1 MLRFV
6 VIEVRQHLC
15 CANVFL
21 NFQQSITDFDSVR
34 INVEDGLIRVKDSTD
49 STVVEVKVAEYFTI
63 LTETFSNLLVDQEN
77 ISFRISVQNV
87 KDLSQY
93 GKGSSHSAPAFQ
105 LEEGQS
111 VSLHCKQCESTLC
124 GSQRYSKVREFPSG
138 SIDISE
144 FFCHHG
150 PSFNDVLL
158 PRIADIFYGF
168 QFVIINMENIRNAS
182 KEREQH
188 LYCKRCS
195 RYLGETL
202 FEGKAAKLWTDSIAM
217 KREDDIETTD
227 LFNVAEH
234 NLLQLLMLKVIN
246 ETSLPSPEPLLR
258 NMHFTKVLLE
268 TSLANRK
275 PRYLLV
281 QILEKNLPVLK
292 NDDEL
297 QDVERKDADTL
308 IHLLNVELGV
318 CQAFKLLYR
327 LIESEHQPND
337 NCDDV
342 NGEVDE
348 NEPPMLSYWQQ
359 DINILKLKISPFLFH
374 DLLDELNCNSLL
386 LPEIYRNNKDSF
398 TLSYIFQ

>member
-6 VIEVRQHLC
+6 VIEVRQNLC

-21 NFQQSITDFDSVR
+21 NFQQSITDFESVR
-34 INVEDGLIRVKDSTD
+34 INVEDGLIRVKDSSD
-49 STVVEVKVAEYFTI
+49 STVVEVKVDPYFTI
-63 LTETFSNLLVDQEN
+63 LTETFSNLIVDQEN
-77 ISFRISVQNV
+77 ISFRISVNV
-87 KDLSQY
+87 KDLFQY
-93 GKGSSHSAPAFQ
+93 GSEKPTTPTFQ
-105 LEEGQS
+105 LQEGQR

-124 GSQRYSKVREFPSG
+124 GNKSYDKVREFPSG

-150 PSFNDVLL
+150 PSFSEVLL
-158 PRIADIFYGF
+158 PRTQDVFYGF
-168 QFVIINMENIRNAS
+168 QFVILNMENIRNAS

-195 RYLGETL
+195 RYLGETI
-202 FEGKAAKLWTDSIAM
+202 FEGKAAKLWTDSVTM
-217 KREDDIETTD
+217 QREDEMEPIG
-227 LFNVAEH
+227 LFNDAAI
-234 NLLQLLMLKVIN
+234 NLLQLLMLKVIH

-275 PRYLLV
+275 PQYLLV

-292 NDDEL
+292 NDKEL
-297 QDVERKDADTL
+297 QDLDCKDKDAL
-308 IHLLNVELGV
+308 IHLLNVELRIS
-318 CQAFKLLYR
+318 QAFKLLYR
-327 LIESEHQPND
+327 LIEIDQQPNS
-337 NCDDV
+337 DDDD
-342 NGEVDE
+342 VDE

-359 DINILKLKISPFLFH
+359 DINILKLKISPYLFH